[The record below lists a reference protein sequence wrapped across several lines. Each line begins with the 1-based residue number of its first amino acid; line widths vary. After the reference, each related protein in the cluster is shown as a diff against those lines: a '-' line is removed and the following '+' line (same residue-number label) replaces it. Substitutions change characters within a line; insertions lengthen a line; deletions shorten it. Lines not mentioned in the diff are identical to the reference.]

1 MKFGEEALRAI
12 YGVWQVALGR
22 VDVSRYFNLSVDGFW
37 RSFLVAFILFPL
49 LLPALF
55 SAAGDGAGASTQDF
69 MALVAAYA
77 FGWVAYPLAMVG
89 VSALLGCGERYAAYV
104 IVYNWGRVLV
114 TAVQLPLILL
124 SVGGLVDISA
134 IRSAALLVQIA
145 IYYFQWR
152 IIAATLKPPLGG
164 ALAVMVVYFL
174 LVDAMPTLLVAAM
187 SSGIAVPQ
195 G

>member
-1 MKFGEEALRAI
+1 
-12 YGVWQVALGR
+12 
-22 VDVSRYFNLSVDGFW
+22 
-37 RSFLVAFILFPL
+37 
-49 LLPALF
+49 
-55 SAAGDGAGASTQDF
+55 
-69 MALVAAYA
+69 
-77 FGWVAYPLAMVG
+77 MVG

-174 LVDAMPTLLVAAM
+174 LVDAMPTLLVATM
-187 SSGIAVPQ
+187 SSGIAVP
-195 G
+195 